1 MESFLEMEVLESFLG
16 TELLE
21 SFLEEVFDAF
31 LETEVLEAFLETEVF
46 EAFLETEVFEAFLV
60 VEELEAL
67 LVTEVVEDCLLTVF
81 SSAGWADF
89 ISGSFLDSS
98 PRDRAFSA
106 RIIRF
111 TFSISSTLEGTK
123 FSRLDLERLLSP
135 DVVLD

>member
-31 LETEVLEAFLETEVF
+31 LETEVL